1 VLDTDIAIDSL
12 ATEWEGLELRE
23 FDGEEET
30 ERDPES
36 VLPETDLLG
45 DGLVESEAKE
55 AVTPELLV

>member
-1 VLDTDIAIDSL
+1 M
-12 ATEWEGLELRE
+12 ELGE
-23 FDGEEET
+23 IDGEEET
-30 ERDPES
+30 EGAPES